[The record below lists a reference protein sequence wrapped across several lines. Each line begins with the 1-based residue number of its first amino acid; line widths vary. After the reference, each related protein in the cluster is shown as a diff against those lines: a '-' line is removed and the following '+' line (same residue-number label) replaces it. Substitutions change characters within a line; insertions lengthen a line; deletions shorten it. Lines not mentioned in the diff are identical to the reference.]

1 MPSFTYHNV
10 NTTNPLT
17 LVESESFDSNSAAQS
32 IKGPPKNI
40 VICNTSTTAD
50 ATIRLYL
57 VSQVGTDIT
66 TTGTLSNEADNTATT
81 SSVTLTVDGTA
92 ATEEVFLNTKV
103 YKSDGTLFGTCTAV
117 NSTTEIVF
125 GNGIEQTL
133 ANNDT
138 LFTGTRYHIL
148 KTCSL
153 PVGSTLVL
161 EGHEISYDTIS
172 YSLAFNLRVISSGQT
187 VAIKVI
193 R

>member
-10 NTTNPLT
+10 STTNPLT

-40 VICNTSTTAD
+40 VICNSHISAD
-50 ATIRLYL
+50 AIIRLYL

-92 ATEEVFLNTKV
+92 ATDEALLDRKV

-148 KTCSL
+148 KTFSL
-153 PVGSTLVL
+153 PHGSTLVL
-161 EGHEISYDTIS
+161 EGHEISYDTTS
-172 YSLAFNLRVISSGQT
+172 YALVFNLRGVGDGQT
-187 VAIKVI
+187 LDIKVI

>member
-10 NTTNPLT
+10 STANALT
-17 LVESESFDSNSAAQS
+17 LVESESFNSNSAAQS

-40 VICNTSTTAD
+40 VICNTHATAD
-50 ATIRLYL
+50 AFISLYL
-57 VSQVGTDIT
+57 VSQVSTDIT
-66 TTGTLSNEADNTATT
+66 TTGILSNEPDNTATT
-81 SSVTLTVDGTA
+81 SSVTLTVDGNN
-92 ATEEVFLNTKV
+92 ATQENLLNRKI

-138 LFTGTRYHIL
+138 LFTGTRYNIL
-148 KTCSL
+148 KTFSL
-153 PVGSTLVL
+153 PSGSTLVL
-161 EGHEISYDTIS
+161 EGHEISYDTTS
-172 YSLAFNLRVISSGQT
+172 FDLVFRLRGVSSGQT
-187 VAIKVI
+187 LDIKVI

>member
-10 NTTNPLT
+10 STTNPLT

-40 VICNTSTTAD
+40 VICNSHVSAD
-50 ATIRLYL
+50 AIIRLYL

-66 TTGTLSNEADNTATT
+66 TT
-81 SSVTLTVDGTA
+81 
-92 ATEEVFLNTKV
+92 
-103 YKSDGTLFGTCTAV
+103 GTLFGTCTAV

-148 KTCSL
+148 KTFSL
-153 PVGSTLVL
+153 PHGSTLVL
-161 EGHEISYDTIS
+161 EGHEISYDTTS
-172 YSLAFNLRVISSGQT
+172 YALVFNLRGVADGQT
-187 VAIKVI
+187 LDIKVI